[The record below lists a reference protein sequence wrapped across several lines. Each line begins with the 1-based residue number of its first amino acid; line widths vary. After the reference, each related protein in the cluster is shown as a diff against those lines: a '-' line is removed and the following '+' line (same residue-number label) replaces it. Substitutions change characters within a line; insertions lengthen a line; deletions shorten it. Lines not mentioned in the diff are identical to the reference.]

1 MEIQKQ
7 KAVEAKRYLT
17 IFLEAIGII
26 NPKEAEASPIHMGK
40 ATMNLRKTMFTATR
54 GPKEVEASPM
64 HMGKATIAIKEVT
77 ENLMATKKDPPMEDI
92 EGTETMALALSNMS
106 CIINTN

>member
-17 IFLEAIGII
+17 IFLEATGII
-26 NPKEAEASPIHMGK
+26 NPKEAEA
-40 ATMNLRKTMFTATR
+40 N
-54 GPKEVEASPM
+54 PM
-64 HMGKATIAIKEVT
+64 HMGKATIATKEVT

-92 EGTETMALALSNMS
+92 EGTEAMALALSNMS